1 MKHLFFIFL
10 FFVCSHVFSQAGVYI
25 IDHTNDSI
33 DGSKTKWTLTLD
45 EDGTFLYN
53 FYRDIVGEFNPEEN
67 FYGKGTWKAEKSLIF
82 FYTNKETD
90 LNKTYTVDFTNS
102 KARYTTKSPR
112 DTSGK
117 VVKTSLRFYESD
129 NTFIKGLELFK
140 E

>member
-1 MKHLFFIFL
+1 MKNLITLLFL
-10 FFVCSHVFSQAGVYI
+10 VLCFFYSFAQSETYVKKPESL
-25 IDHTNDSI
+25 
-33 DGSKTKWTLTLD
+33 DGTKIKWTLTLK
-45 EDGTFLYN
+45 EDGTFFYN
-53 FYRDIVGEFNPEEN
+53 FYRDIVGEFNLEEN

-90 LNKTYTVDFTNS
+90 LNETYTVDFTNS